1 MIGTQVNWMNWVFI
15 VDMFE
20 IIIQIQMFYLT
31 ESSRKEDTDLSFF
44 VGKYIFR
51 PISNLSPE

>member
-31 ESSRKEDTDLSFF
+31 ESSRKEDTDL
-44 VGKYIFR
+44 VGKLKFR
-51 PISNLSPE
+51 PI